1 MSCVLCLLY
10 TCTYCA
16 CFNPPD
22 SAQQIDSL
30 RWRYLLKA
38 SFFLLMCLPLC
49 RCPQEGCRVLVNGA
63 EVSAAAAPTPLRHN
77 DRLDHL
83 AAIARQPE
91 RLISLHPVDMYAFS
105 YSRPTSPDPLS
116 KKFIRI
122 RERDPA
128 V

>member
-1 MSCVLCLLY
+1 MPFVHMHVLRVLQ
-10 TCTYCA
+10 
-16 CFNPPD
+16 

-30 RWRYLLKA
+30 RWSLWRYLLKA
-38 SFFLLMCLPLC
+38 SFFLLMCLSLC

-63 EVSAAAAPTPLRHN
+63 EVSASAAPTPLRHN
-77 DRLDHL
+77 DRLDHV

-91 RLISLHPVDMYAFS
+91 RLISLHPVDMYALS
-105 YSRPTSPDPLS
+105 YSRLTSPDPPS